1 MRRVAVTGVGVIT
14 PIGTGPGPFWT
25 NLLEGV
31 SGAGP
36 VTSFSTEG
44 LRNRVGCE
52 IRNFSPPDRGTE
64 GRTPGRASLLAATAA
79 ALALEDAGLSGEAGV
94 LGATGIAV
102 GTTMGEAQEL
112 WESRPA
118 RPAAVAWAAVPPF
131 ACEAIALHVASRFSL
146 RGPMKTFP
154 MACAAGNYACAYAYE
169 AVRSGRADVMLA
181 GGADAFS
188 RVAFLGLSRL
198 RVMAP
203 DACRPFDRNR
213 KGMLLGEGA
222 GMLVLEDM
230 EHAKARGARMY
241 AEVLGYGLSCQAH
254 HMPAPYHEDQ
264 GAALAIER
272 ALSNSRV
279 EPREVDYISAHGTGT
294 PNNDRR
300 ETLAVKRA
308 FGRHAYRLAVS
319 STKAVLGHAMGAA
332 SAIEA
337 AVCAL
342 TIAYGLVP
350 PTWNL
355 EAPGPECD
363 LDYVREGPRPAS
375 VAVALNNAY
384 GFGGNNA
391 CLVLGHP
398 AR

>member
-36 VTSFSTEG
+36 VTSFGTEG

-52 IRNFSPPDRGTE
+52 IRNFSPPRQRRG
-64 GRTPGRASLLAATAA
+64 GQAPGRASLLAATAA
-79 ALALEDAGLSGEAGV
+79 ALALEDAGLSGEPAV
-94 LGATGIAV
+94 LAATGIAV

-112 WESRPA
+112 ERP
-118 RPAAVAWAAVPPF
+118 RPTGPPAAPWRAVPRF
-131 ACEAIALHVASRFSL
+131 ACEAIALHVASEFSL

-154 MACAAGNYACAYAYE
+154 TACAAGNYACAYAYE
-169 AVRSGRADVMLA
+169 AVRNARADVMLA

-188 RVAFLGLSRL
+188 RVAFVGLSRL
-198 RVMAP
+198 LVMAP
-203 DACRPFDRNR
+203 DVCRPFDRNR
-213 KGMLLGEGA
+213 KGMLLAEGA
-222 GMLVLEDM
+222 GMLVLEEM
-230 EHAKARGARMY
+230 ERAKARGARIY
-241 AEVLGYGLSCQAH
+241 AEVLGHGLSCDARH
-254 HMPAPYHEDQ
+254 IAAPRPEDR
-264 GAALAIER
+264 GAALAMER
-272 ALSNSRV
+272 ALSNSGV
-279 EPREVDYISAHGTGT
+279 KPHEVDHVSAHGTGT
-294 PNNDRR
+294 PNNDRT
-300 ETLAVKRA
+300 ETLAIKRV
-308 FGRHAYRLAVS
+308 FGRHAYQLAVNS
-319 STKAVLGHAMGAA
+319 IKAVLGHAMGAA

-342 TIAYGLVP
+342 TIAHGVIP

-355 EAPGPECD
+355 EAPDPECD
-363 LDYVREGPRPAS
+363 LDYVREGPRLAR
-375 VAVALNNAY
+375 VAVALNNAR